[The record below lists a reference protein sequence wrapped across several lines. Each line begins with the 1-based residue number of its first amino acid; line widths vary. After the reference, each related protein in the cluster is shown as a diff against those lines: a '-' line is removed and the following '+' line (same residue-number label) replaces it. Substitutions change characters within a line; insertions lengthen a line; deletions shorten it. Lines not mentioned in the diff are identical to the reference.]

1 MPRGGARVNSGPPPD
16 PNALRRDRPS
26 DKDGWTTLPAEGR
39 QGDPPAWPLPADAS
53 LTAALEV
60 AESQS
65 EMLAAQIDAEV
76 APRGAPAKLAKLDQ
90 LIAEIKIR
98 LRVAGEQEAVL
109 WASVWS
115 TPQAVAWEKL
125 RWTREVAL
133 YVRLQVQAE
142 LGNLD
147 AAKEARQW
155 SDRLGLNPTAMLR
168 NRWKVDTAP
177 PGPAAATPAKRS
189 RKKADQSA
197 RDRLK
202 LVQGGAD
209 GGEAS

>member
-16 PNALRRDRPS
+16 PNALRRDRKE
-26 DKDGWTTLPAEGR
+26 DKAGWTILPAEGR
-39 QGDPPAWPLPADAS
+39 QGDLPVWPLPADAALS
-53 LTAALEV
+53 SALEV
-60 AESQS
+60 AEGQA
-65 EMLAAQIDAEV
+65 EMLGAQIEAGM

-90 LIAEIKIR
+90 AIAEIKIR
-98 LRVAGEQEAVL
+98 LRVAGEQEGILWVQL
-109 WASVWS
+109 WA

-133 YVRLQVQAE
+133 YTRLQVQAE
-142 LGNLD
+142 LGDLN

-168 NRWKVDTAP
+168 NRWKVDHL
-177 PGPAAATPAKRS
+177 PAAPLAPAPAKRS
-189 RKKADQSA
+189 RKKADQTA
-197 RDRLK
+197 RDRLTV
-202 LVQGGAD
+202 LQGGSN